1 MQQDRRFAAKHSH
14 TQIAKGWTTSNLL
27 LTNPDCQHSLWT
39 PRCFYGTLACRSC
52 SCSAHGESSNGDELG
67 ILSIYK
73 YILVFFRTSSL
84 RQHTDLTGLAEI
96 KLNWVLGQSA
106 PTTLSI
112 VRKVWFVYIS
122 ISLVKKILPLNQFAH
137 INEAPTLSEHIKCG
151 EAESM
156 GPAVRYWASLSH
168 HEGVFTYPY
177 LNSFSHR
184 NISINTISFAD
195 FQIPNLSRQP
205 QSCQGSI
212 PTCGG

>member
-1 MQQDRRFAAKHSH
+1 M
-14 TQIAKGWTTSNLL
+14 
-27 LTNPDCQHSLWT
+27 
-39 PRCFYGTLACRSC
+39 
-52 SCSAHGESSNGDELG
+52 
-67 ILSIYK
+67 
-73 YILVFFRTSSL
+73 FFRTSSL
-84 RQHTDLTGLAEI
+84 RQHTDFTGLAEI
-96 KLNWVLGQSA
+96 KLNLVLGQSA

-122 ISLVKKILPLNQFAH
+122 ISRVKKKCMLQILPLNQFAH

-205 QSCQGSI
+205 QSC
-212 PTCGG
+212 